1 MKGMSGAFPGWVR
14 APNGRRRTS
23 QSPEHTDLGSGLRA
37 FKGRIVRVNNRFP
50 AASQPTNL
58 GDDLLEEVRKSL
70 KRLKVLEGLKADRD
84 PILTPITTPD
94 DDPPEPSAPEKED
107 YGSPVA
113 PPSKVIATLLVT
125 LVIASSLGWVLFLS
139 HPGTVPR
146 NAFDVLGPRWKD
158 ESATHFTFAAS
169 ADFGGLDNG
178 DSMALA
184 IRARTAGISFLLAL
198 GDLGDTTDEA
208 AWCSQMKRVMP
219 ELVIVPGTHD
229 MGGSGGGNISRY
241 VKNCPYPLS
250 SAVMPGPGT
259 PGYGF
264 EYYFDYPTETPLARF
279 IMISP
284 GLGGGL
290 KYNYSEESAHTEW
303 IEDVVDNARDQ
314 RIPWVI
320 VGGHADCITVGRK
333 DRCSMGQ
340 ELFDEIVGAK
350 VDLILA
356 GHDHAYA
363 RSKQL
368 KESDSCKSV
377 NSTGPV
383 QPSCIVEDGLHGAYP
398 KGNGTVV
405 ITQGVGGDDLDN
417 VVLNDTDPQVRYFV
431 EAMGQNANTEGA
443 LPGFGSVFYTVTANS
458 ISARTDFCLPGSVSP
473 DGQCTA
479 DTGRVFT
486 DRFSISDRV
495 GDPGLSPAG
504 GSDPQAPNAL
514 NEYSLLVDALVQR
527 MSLPESWQ
535 SFVAREEPRQ

>member
-1 MKGMSGAFPGWVR
+1 
-14 APNGRRRTS
+14 
-23 QSPEHTDLGSGLRA
+23 
-37 FKGRIVRVNNRFP
+37 
-50 AASQPTNL
+50 
-58 GDDLLEEVRKSL
+58 
-70 KRLKVLEGLKADRD
+70 
-84 PILTPITTPD
+84 
-94 DDPPEPSAPEKED
+94 
-107 YGSPVA
+107 
-113 PPSKVIATLLVT
+113 
-125 LVIASSLGWVLFLS
+125 
-139 HPGTVPR
+139 
-146 NAFDVLGPRWKD
+146 
-158 ESATHFTFAAS
+158 
-169 ADFGGLDNG
+169 
-178 DSMALA
+178 
-184 IRARTAGISFLLAL
+184 
-198 GDLGDTTDEA
+198 
-208 AWCSQMKRVMP
+208 MKRVMP

>member
-1 MKGMSGAFPGWVR
+1 
-14 APNGRRRTS
+14 
-23 QSPEHTDLGSGLRA
+23 
-37 FKGRIVRVNNRFP
+37 
-50 AASQPTNL
+50 
-58 GDDLLEEVRKSL
+58 
-70 KRLKVLEGLKADRD
+70 
-84 PILTPITTPD
+84 
-94 DDPPEPSAPEKED
+94 
-107 YGSPVA
+107 
-113 PPSKVIATLLVT
+113 
-125 LVIASSLGWVLFLS
+125 
-139 HPGTVPR
+139 
-146 NAFDVLGPRWKD
+146 
-158 ESATHFTFAAS
+158 
-169 ADFGGLDNG
+169 
-178 DSMALA
+178 MALA

-290 KYNYSEESAHTEW
+290 KYNFSEESAHTEW

-383 QPSCIVEDGLHGAYP
+383 QPSCIVED
-398 KGNGTVV
+398 
-405 ITQGVGGDDLDN
+405 
-417 VVLNDTDPQVRYFV
+417 
-431 EAMGQNANTEGA
+431 E
-443 LPGFGSVFYTVTANS
+443 
-458 ISARTDFCLPGSVSP
+458 LPGSVSP